1 MCTAHSAA
9 LSNIVMLLVISLAW
23 MPGFVLRVRAPGKLI
38 HDKLF
43 GQEHIKLILLP
54 SFAAAVLAAAG
65 AVVAHSS
72 MWALI
77 RAGPR
82 VDLMCMSA
90 GSHMFIL
97 GDTSAIYNSRGP
109 LYVILHDYAAQTSRM
124 GVN

>member
-1 MCTAHSAA
+1 MH
-9 LSNIVMLLVISLAW
+9 LVLLIAW
-23 MPGFVLRVRAPGKLI
+23 MQGFVLRVRAPGKLI

-54 SFAAAVLAAAG
+54 SFVAAVLAAAG

-72 MWALI
+72 MWAQI

-90 GSHMFIL
+90 GSYLFIL
-97 GDTSAIYNSRGP
+97 GDMSAIYNSSGP
-109 LYVILHDYAAQTSRM
+109 LYAISHDYAAQTSMR
-124 GVN
+124 VN